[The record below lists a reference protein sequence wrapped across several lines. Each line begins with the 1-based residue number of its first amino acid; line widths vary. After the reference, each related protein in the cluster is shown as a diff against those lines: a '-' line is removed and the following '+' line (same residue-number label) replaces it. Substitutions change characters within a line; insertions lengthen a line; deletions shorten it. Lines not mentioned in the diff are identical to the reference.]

1 MKKITKDQVLKAIQ
15 NSNGLITKI
24 QRRLEAETQEKWS
37 WTTVQKYVDK
47 WEETRQAVTDERN
60 IIGDVAEQKVYE
72 AVIGGDL
79 QTAKWYLTLKHKD
92 RGYDPGATLK
102 LQSTDPLNV
111 HFDRMSAEDLLNADN
126 IEVGG
131 ADGD

>member
-1 MKKITKDQVLKAIQ
+1 MKKITKEQMLKAIQ

-24 QRRLEAETQEKWS
+24 QRRIEAETQEKWS

-47 WEETRQAVTDERN
+47 WEETRQAVADERN

-92 RGYDPGATLK
+92 RGYDPGATFRV
-102 LQSTDPLNV
+102 QTENPLNV
-111 HFDRMSAEDLLNADN
+111 NFGGMTQEDLLKADN
-126 IEVGG
+126 VELGG
-131 ADGD
+131 VDGE